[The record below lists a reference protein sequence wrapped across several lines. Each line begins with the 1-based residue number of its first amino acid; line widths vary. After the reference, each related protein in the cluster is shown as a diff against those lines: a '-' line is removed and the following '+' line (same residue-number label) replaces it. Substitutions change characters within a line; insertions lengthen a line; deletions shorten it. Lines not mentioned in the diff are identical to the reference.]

1 MLAMAGRP
9 KARLRDLT
17 TKLEAAGIDPATLE
31 TPAPPHVRPVTDGGD
46 VESLRASARTRA
58 RTTPTDAR
66 PMNVGPHT
74 RSSVDTRTSD
84 DLEALAQQ
92 MRPNLIARI
101 ERLRPTWAA
110 GWIEDY
116 PIDTGELG
124 ELLAYVRDEHGGA
137 NYKITILSPDQ
148 TVLYTSRIPI
158 AGMPRKRGRELP
170 RARWDGSDDEPGPR
184 AALRDAE
191 TREPRQTNGTSAN
204 DLAALVT
211 ALGSVMGGGNRDH
224 VLEAVREMTQTTQ
237 KQTSD
242 LIAAVLA
249 TRSAERQSTGLV
261 GQLRE
266 VVQATAGIRELREA
280 LAEDAPEP
288 REEGAERSSTTRLME
303 TAAMEMLRQ
312 GIANDAARQQA
323 QQQRPP
329 QRPAVRMRPTM
340 RRQPPPNGSQ
350 PPPTPRSA

>member
-1 MLAMAGRP
+1 MLAMAGTP

-17 TKLEAAGIDPATLE
+17 SKLQAAGIDPATLE
-31 TPAPPHVRPVTDGGD
+31 TTPAPHVRPIDDGGD
-46 VESLRASARTRA
+46 VESLRAHARTRA
-58 RTTPTDAR
+58 RAKTETR
-66 PMNVGPHT
+66 PMAVGPATRHT
-74 RSSVDTRTSD
+74 VDARTSD
-84 DLEALAQQ
+84 DLEALARQ

-124 ELLAYVRDEHGGA
+124 ELLAYVRDEHGGS

-148 TVLYTSRIPI
+148 SVLYTSRIPI

-170 RARWDGSDDEPGPR
+170 RARWDGADDEPGPR

-191 TREPRQTNGTSAN
+191 TREPRTNGTSAN

-211 ALGSVMGGGNRDH
+211 ALGGVMGGGNRDH
-224 VLEAVREMTQTTQ
+224 VLEAVREMTQNTQ
-237 KQTSD
+237 RQTSD

-280 LAEDAPEP
+280 LAEDAPP
-288 REEGAERSSTTRLME
+288 SRENDDEGRSGTSKLLE
-303 TAAMEMLRQ
+303 TAATELLRA
-312 GIANDAARQQA
+312 GIANDAQRRQQPPQERA
-323 QQQRPP
+323 QRP
-329 QRPAVRMRPTM
+329 QVRMRPVM
-340 RRQPPPNGSQ
+340 RRPPPEGSQ